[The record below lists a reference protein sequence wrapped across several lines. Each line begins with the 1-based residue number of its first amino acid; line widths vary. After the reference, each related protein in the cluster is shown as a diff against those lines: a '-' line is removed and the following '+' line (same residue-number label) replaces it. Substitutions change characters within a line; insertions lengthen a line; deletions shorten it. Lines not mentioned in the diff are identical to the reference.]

1 MSSTLERPSR
11 LGRYEILARIAKG
24 GMAEIFLARQK
35 GMVGFSKLVVVKRI
49 LPHMAEDPVLL
60 DMFMQEARLAA
71 LINHPNVVQIHDV
84 GQYEGSYFI
93 AMEYIEGASVAAM
106 CRLAHHRRS
115 AIPFHVAGEIVAQ
128 VCDGLHAAHELTSD
142 DGQPVGLVHRDISPQ
157 NLMVS
162 SSGQVKVLDF
172 GIAKARGSQVRTD
185 AGQIKG
191 KYPYMSPEQ
200 CEGGHLTRCTD
211 IFSLGIVFY
220 EMVVAK
226 RLFKRRTELATMK
239 AITEEAL
246 PVPHEK
252 RPDVPLEISRII
264 LRALERRPERRFA
277 DAAEL
282 GRTVRRTLSDLGYP
296 TNTSLLAD
304 YLGGECAE
312 LLEARAAALR
322 RVQRPTRRI
331 PSVLD
336 LDGLDEETGSM
347 PALPTVPDSP
357 ASKARGRGGKGSFT
371 RRFLLITLL
380 VLGLSAVG
388 GLAVRHLQ
396 SASRPDGPAL
406 VFGLPPSFPAE
417 VGKRELRPFLDYM
430 EAKVGRPLDLR
441 VAANYQDLTDRLLKG
456 EIHVAMLPALQFVL
470 ARSKNPA
477 LRVLVS
483 QIHDGTRSYQGYI
496 IARDKDSFTSLAQ
509 LQGHKF
515 CYVDTGSTSGYLL
528 ARFHFREMGLDPDQI
543 FSSTRMSGNHIKV
556 MKDVLEGRC
565 DAGAIYS
572 GALLSADRL
581 GIPASQLKLVAITG
595 KMPYDIFAVSPELP
609 APLVKI
615 LRKAF
620 LGLRPEED
628 LGRKTIGETFRITG
642 FVEPK
647 LEEFRLVEQVA
658 RSEGMIP

>member
-1 MSSTLERPSR
+1 MSSTLDRPSR

-106 CRLAHHRRS
+106 CRLVHHRRT
-115 AIPFHVAGEIVAQ
+115 AIPFPVAGEMVAQ
-128 VCDGLHAAHELTSD
+128 VCDGLHAAHELTGN

-239 AITEEAL
+239 AITEETL
-246 PVPHEK
+246 PLPHEK
-252 RPDVPLEISRII
+252 RPDLPLEISRII

-282 GRTVRRTLSDLGYP
+282 GRTVRRTLADLGHP
-296 TNTSLLAD
+296 TNPSLLAD
-304 YLGGECAE
+304 YLRGECAE
-312 LLEARAAALR
+312 LLEARASALR

-336 LDGLDEETGSM
+336 LDGLDEETGSG

-357 ASKARGRGGKGSFT
+357 SSMARERGKVSTT
-371 RRFLLITLL
+371 RKVLLLSLL
-380 VLGLSAVG
+380 VLSLSAAGG
-388 GLAVRHLQ
+388 GLVRHFQ
-396 SASRPDGPAL
+396 VAPHPSGPPL
-406 VFGLPPSFPAE
+406 TFGLPPSFPAA
-417 VGKRELRPFLDYM
+417 VGLREFRPLLDYL
-430 EAKVGRPLDLR
+430 EERVGRRIELT
-441 VAANYQDLTDRLLKG
+441 VAANYRELSDKLLNG
-456 EIHVAMLPALQFVL
+456 EVHVAMLPALQYVL
-470 ARSKNPA
+470 ARSSNPA

-483 QIHDGTRSYQGYI
+483 MVHDGTRSYQGYI
-496 IARDKDSFTSLAQ
+496 IARDKDIFTSLAQ

-528 ARFHFREMGLDPDQI
+528 ARFHFREKGLDPDQI
-543 FSSTRMSGNHIKV
+543 FSSTHMSGNHIKV
-556 MKDVLEGRC
+556 MRDVLSGRC

-595 KMPYDIFAVSPELP
+595 KMPYDIFAVSPELKSK
-609 APLVKI
+609 LVKA
-615 LRKAF
+615 LREAF
-620 LGLRPEED
+620 LGFKPEVA
-628 LGRKTIGETFRITG
+628 LGRKNIGETFRISG
-642 FVEPK
+642 FVAPS